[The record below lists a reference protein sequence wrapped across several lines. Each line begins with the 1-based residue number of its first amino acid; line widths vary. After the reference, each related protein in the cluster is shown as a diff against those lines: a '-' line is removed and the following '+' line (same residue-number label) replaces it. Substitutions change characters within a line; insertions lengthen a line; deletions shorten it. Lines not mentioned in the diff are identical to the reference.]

1 MANFAQLDA
10 DNNVIQVLE
19 VDESVCRDVFGVR
32 SEEIA
37 VGSLKKVYGSN
48 TKWKETSL
56 YGSIRGVYAAIGY
69 KYYPEVDLF
78 APLQPYPSWSLST
91 ETGRWESPIER
102 PSPTEE
108 EVSLRKSYQWDE
120 EAYQADNTTG
130 WVLQDYPS

>member
-19 VDESVCRDVFGVR
+19 VDESVCRDVFNVR

-37 VGSLKKVYGSN
+37 VGALKKVYGSN
-48 TKWKETSL
+48 TIWKETSM
-56 YGSIRGVYAAIGY
+56 YGSIRGTYATIGH

-78 APLQPYPSWSLST
+78 APLQPYPSWTLST
-91 ETGRWESPIER
+91 ETGRWEAPIER

-120 EAYQADNTTG
+120 DAYQADNTTG
-130 WVLQDYPS
+130 WVLTEYLV